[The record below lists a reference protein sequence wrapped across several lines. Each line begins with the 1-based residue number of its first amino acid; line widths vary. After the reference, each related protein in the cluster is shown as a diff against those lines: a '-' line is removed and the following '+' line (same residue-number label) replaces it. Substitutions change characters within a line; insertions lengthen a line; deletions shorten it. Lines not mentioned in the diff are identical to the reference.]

1 MTIASQQPINKLT
14 DQLRE
19 QIAQAGFTEAL
30 TFRYVLEY
38 IFRLFKEI
46 YCKYYQQQTKHS
58 LFRGVFFGQFGVPL
72 FNGGTRKV
80 KRTSIFIIFTIFFSI
95 LDIFC
100 HFSALCCCFLY
111 AFYLLRGGKVLNL
124 ESLPTLLYYNT
135 ESRISAYFRKTQEK
149 S

>member
-72 FNGGTRKV
+72 FNGGTGEGNKEPL
-80 KRTSIFIIFTIFFSI
+80 FFFHFFFS
-95 LDIFC
+95 F
-100 HFSALCCCFLY
+100 F
-111 AFYLLRGGKVLNL
+111 
-124 ESLPTLLYYNT
+124 
-135 ESRISAYFRKTQEK
+135 
-149 S
+149 